1 MAIISDNIRPD
12 VERFLSDMQEP
23 VTADF
28 YPHSASPASEPMKQ
42 LLLELKEINPLIRVV
57 DHGQAATPID
67 PERPEDIEGPVTS
80 FSVNGQ
86 FTGVRYLGFPGG
98 QEFTTFLE
106 DIVDISRNRSVE
118 LSPATQDWLKNL
130 TEPLHLEVFVTPT

>member
-12 VERFLSDMQEP
+12 VERFLSDMQQP

-28 YPHSASPASEPMKQ
+28 YPHATSPASDPMKQ
-42 LLLELKEINPLIRVV
+42 LLLELKDINPLLQVV
-57 DHGQAATPID
+57 DHGQAATPIQ
-67 PERPEDIEGPVTS
+67 PERPDDIEGPVTS
-80 FSVNGQ
+80 FSVNGA

-106 DIVDISRNRSVE
+106 DIVDISRNRTVE
-118 LSPATQDWLKNL
+118 LSQATQDWLKSL
-130 TEPLHLEVFVTPT
+130 TQPLHLEVFVTPT